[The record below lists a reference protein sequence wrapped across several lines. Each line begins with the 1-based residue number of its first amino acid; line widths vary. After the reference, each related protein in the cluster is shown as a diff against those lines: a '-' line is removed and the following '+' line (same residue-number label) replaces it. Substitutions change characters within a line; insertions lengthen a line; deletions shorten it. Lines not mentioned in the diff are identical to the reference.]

1 MSTPC
6 LEVSLSSRYGGPVL
20 CIINMAARGSIY
32 NTPGGKV
39 QTQPN
44 EQSPHAI
51 TGFVHKLS
59 DKVQD
64 MHACPG
70 RAFHHCCVHGVLHV
84 VALHVLGMCTCHC
97 TSSTPYSSATTQ
109 VATAVALAQ
118 VQGGGPGVRTH
129 PPFLVKRLLEHGVR
143 FVGFVIRFGF
153 VAYVHTK
160 EHTVILVNLLPV

>member
-6 LEVSLSSRYGGPVL
+6 LELSLSSRYGTLHGGPVL

-59 DKVQD
+59 DKVHVQD

-70 RAFHHCCVHGVLHV
+70 RAFHHCCVHGVHV

-97 TSSTPYSSATTQ
+97 TSSTPYSSA
-109 VATAVALAQ
+109 VLRCDNSSRNCGCPSA
-118 VQGGGPGVRTH
+118 GPGRSRGAHT
-129 PPFLVKRLLEHGVR
+129 PPFPRQ
-143 FVGFVIRFGF
+143 
-153 VAYVHTK
+153 A
-160 EHTVILVNLLPV
+160 PP